1 MSIEEKFF
9 EVFEIE
15 PLFKKGEYYFTSSM
29 RFGEVQAQEDIPYKI
44 TTDTMISLED
54 LLPSFELK
62 IEPAPA
68 DEKMYCYS
76 SRGNIGKYAID
87 RKSALLEFFI
97 EYSDIYRDRVKALF
111 PIRERRFEPTKVDDY
126 TSYKLIKN

>member
-15 PLFKKGEYYFTSSM
+15 PLIKKGEYYFTSNM
-29 RFGEVQAQEDIPYKI
+29 RFGEVQATEDIPYKI
-44 TTDTMISLED
+44 NSDKILQLEE
-54 LLPSFELK
+54 LLPSFELQ

-68 DEKMYCYS
+68 DEKMYCYK

-97 EYSDIYRDRVKALF
+97 EYSDIYFDRVKALF
-111 PIRERRFEPTKVDDY
+111 PVRERRFEPTKVDCTTY
-126 TSYKLIKN
+126 SIKS